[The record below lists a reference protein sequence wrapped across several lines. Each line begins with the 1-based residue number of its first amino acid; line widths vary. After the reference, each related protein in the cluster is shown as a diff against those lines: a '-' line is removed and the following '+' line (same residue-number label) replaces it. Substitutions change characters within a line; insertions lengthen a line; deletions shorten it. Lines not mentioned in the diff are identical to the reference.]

1 MLPQMFRS
9 PVQFVPMIHPSIL
22 AQQQQ
27 GGMNIHLL
35 TLLQQQQQQQEQH
48 QPPASALLSNG
59 TSFPTNQAAAFNQ
72 QQPSAG
78 SPIGNS
84 KGELEG
90 TVPGTHLDGMVE
102 SSHTVDTNQG
112 FSVRG
117 THPPPLTTN
126 QNATLVSLAG
136 NGGEMMAGVGQLD
149 HRGVVIPASVLEE
162 HARRQQSRKETL
174 CKYFI
179 QGHCPYGDNCW
190 FMHPMETKPR
200 HREPLLGPGGILTSA
215 MHPMGQ
221 HPGLWQPGLL
231 SHDEYSQLVATAGAF
246 SPPQSP
252 AQVQSPVSPTAWQM
266 AMGSRPFLFRLPR
279 GGLPIP
285 GQQSFYR
292 PMLSPRFFPPP
303 QQSML
308 PNFQDPVLRFKLLSE
323 VTVRGSSDAVINNLS
338 HLTVR
343 ADHFYLSF
351 KNIVRD
357 YKVLFGGERHYS
369 ESHVLT
375 AEQQF
380 QKNVTCLHSSKLTPS
395 LVIVGMDDGSI
406 FTWDLKRG
414 GMNSILL
421 PVHET
426 EPATVS

>member
-1 MLPQMFRS
+1 MFRPS
-9 PVQFVPMIHPSIL
+9 VQFVNMPMIHPSIL

-27 GGMNIHLL
+27 SGMNIHLL
-35 TLLQQQQQQQEQH
+35 TLLQQQQQH
-48 QPPASALLSNG
+48 QPPTNVLLSNG
-59 TSFPTNQAAAFNQ
+59 TSFSTNQAAAFNQ

-78 SPIGNS
+78 SPIANS

-90 TVPGTHLDGMVE
+90 TTPGTHLDGMVE
-102 SSHTVDTNQG
+102 SIDTNQG
-112 FSVRG
+112 FSIRG
-117 THPPPLTTN
+117 THPPPLTASFNATSVSTN
-126 QNATLVSLAG
+126 QNVALVSPAG
-136 NGGEMMAGVGQLD
+136 NGGGEMMAGVGQLD
-149 HRGVVIPASVLEE
+149 HGGVVIPASVLEE
-162 HARRQQSRKETL
+162 HVRRQQSRKETL

-190 FMHPMETKPR
+190 FMHPMEAKPR

-215 MHPMGQ
+215 MHPLGQ
-221 HPGLWQPGLL
+221 HPGLWQPGL
-231 SHDEYSQLVATAGAF
+231 DEYSQLVAAGVF

-252 AQVQSPVSPTAWQM
+252 AQVQSPVSPTTWQM
-266 AMGSRPFLFRLPR
+266 AMGSRPLLFPLPR
-279 GGLPIP
+279 GGLPMP

-292 PMLSPRFFPPP
+292 PMLGPRFFPSP

-323 VTVRGSSDAVINNLS
+323 VTVRDSSNTVVTSLS

-369 ESHVLT
+369 DSHVLT

-395 LVIVGMDDGSI
+395 LVIVGMKDGSI